1 MALKEERWDLD
12 IRTEEKWLFNQAPRY
27 MRAEGVAYIPDLM
40 EALVD
45 RAQVMIKKV
54 EQSQL
59 KVRQYVAALDETMI
73 EVINGKA
80 KTGG

>member
-1 MALKEERWDLD
+1 
-12 IRTEEKWLFNQAPRY
+12 